1 MEVMQI
7 QTVVVGAGVVGLACA
22 AALAQSGR
30 EVILLEQASAF
41 GHGVSSRNSE
51 VIHAGIYYPPD
62 SLKAELCVA
71 GRDALYAY
79 CERKQVKYQRIAK
92 LIVATQPEDMAALEQ
107 LYQRGVANGV
117 EDLHWL
123 SAEEAQAAQPGLQC
137 LGALAS
143 PSTGIIDSHGLMLSL
158 LGDLEEAGG
167 MLALGAPLLSVIAN
181 DAGFEL
187 EVGGEE
193 SMRLQSQEFINCAGL
208 YSVDV
213 AQSIQGLAAEHIP
226 ETVLAKG
233 SYFRLQGKAPFTQLI
248 YPAPVTGGLGVHLTI
263 DLGGQVR
270 FGPDVEFLY
279 SNLPAEID
287 YTVSPERA
295 ESFYA
300 EVRRYWP
307 ELPDNSLLPDYSGVR
322 PKVAHNGVI
331 NSDFEI
337 STAQQHGITGLVNL
351 FGIESPGLTASLALA
366 ERVTQL
372 LDRA

>member
-1 MEVMQI
+1 
-7 QTVVVGAGVVGLACA
+7 
-22 AALAQSGR
+22 
-30 EVILLEQASAF
+30 
-41 GHGVSSRNSE
+41 
-51 VIHAGIYYPPD
+51 
-62 SLKAELCVA
+62 
-71 GRDALYAY
+71 
-79 CERKQVKYQRIAK
+79 
-92 LIVATQPEDMAALEQ
+92 MAALEQ

-123 SAEEAQAAQPGLQC
+123 SVEEAQAAQPGLQC

-167 MLALGAPLLSVIAN
+167 MLALGAPLLSVDVN

-193 SMRLQSQEFINCAGL
+193 PMRLQAEELINCAGL

-213 AQSIQGLAAEHIP
+213 AQSIQGLAAAHIP

-233 SYFRLQGKAPFTQLI
+233 SYFRLQGKSPFTQLI

-270 FGPDVEFLY
+270 FGPDVEFLG
-279 SNLPAEID
+279 SNAPDDID
-287 YTVSPERA
+287 YTVNPERA
-295 ESFYA
+295 ASFYA
-300 EVRRYWP
+300 QVRRYWP
-307 ELPDNSLLPDYSGVR
+307 ALPDNSLLPDYSGVR
-322 PKVAHNGVI
+322 PKVAYNGTI
-331 NSDFEI
+331 HSDFYI
-337 STAQQHGITGLVNL
+337 STAQQHGIKGLVNL

-366 ERVTQL
+366 KRVTQL
-372 LDRA
+372 LGRA

>member
-1 MEVMQI
+1 MEVMPI

-22 AALAQSGR
+22 ASLAQSGR
-30 EVILLEQASAF
+30 GVILLEQAEAF
-41 GHGVSSRNSE
+41 GHGVSARNSE
-51 VIHAGIYYPPD
+51 VIHAGIYYPPG

-79 CERKQVKYQRIAK
+79 CEHKQVKHQRIGK

-167 MLALGAPLLSVIAN
+167 MLALGAPLLSVDVN

-193 SMRLQSQEFINCAGL
+193 PMRLQAEELINCAGL

-213 AQSIQGLAAEHIP
+213 AQSIQGLAAAHIP

-233 SYFRLQGKAPFTQLI
+233 SYFRLQGKSPFTQLI

-270 FGPDVEFLY
+270 FGPDVEFLG
-279 SNLPAEID
+279 SNVPDDID
-287 YTVSPERA
+287 YTVNPERA
-295 ESFYA
+295 ASFYA
-300 EVRRYWP
+300 QVRRYWP
-307 ELPDNSLLPDYSGVR
+307 ALPDNSLLPDYSGVR
-322 PKVAHNGVI
+322 PKVAYNGTI
-331 NSDFEI
+331 HSDFDI
-337 STAQQHGITGLVNL
+337 STAQQHGIKGLVNL

-366 ERVTQL
+366 KRVTQL
-372 LDRA
+372 LGRA